1 MSGYSPPNMS
11 PGFPRMALE
20 APGCLSSF
28 LLAEEFKCYSPD
40 PSVPAHGHRIPKE
53 TDKGLQMRL

>member
-1 MSGYSPPNMS
+1 MS